1 MNLSTK
7 VLLGAGLVSLIGWV
21 LTGAYDALPVFLNVM
36 QEINQLARLGV
47 NSNTTNFTLIAAGMG
62 LFYYLSPLS
71 VAWMMRGAY
80 KGKATTRTKRGAA
93 IIPPLM
99 AVGVPWSQAVAVQ
112 SGVSQDFGGLG
123 NIDYSLGHLVDFT
136 DPGFLLMCAAS
147 LAIALQIF
155 GFFGSDA
162 DESSPET

>member
-93 IIPPLM
+93 IIPRSWLLVFPGLRLLRCK
-99 AVGVPWSQAVAVQ
+99 AVSPRILVGSETLITLSGIWSILPIRA
-112 SGVSQDFGGLG
+112 F
-123 NIDYSLGHLVDFT
+123 
-136 DPGFLLMCAAS
+136 C
-147 LAIALQIF
+147 
-155 GFFGSDA
+155 
-162 DESSPET
+162 